1 MARWLTGWRR
11 VWVAWVVASVPIALA
26 ASARV
31 PRPSELEQILD
42 AQREARSA
50 ASARAFERITGISV
64 SKPVTDAPSPAESGL
79 LPMAVEANV
88 QRYLEI
94 LAAPDVPLREELAR
108 IEGEFKPRLDRAR
121 IVDGMLSWGVAAAA
135 WIALCLSAYAAGS
148 AVAWMK
154 RTRRRVVPS

>member
-108 IEGEFKPRLDRAR
+108 IDQDFQPKLSRAR
-121 IVDGMLSWGVAAAA
+121 VEDRLLYWGVAAVT
-135 WIALCLSAYAAGS
+135 WVALCIAAFATG
-148 AVAWMK
+148 AWMG
-154 RTRRRVVPS
+154 RWTERARPS